1 MTNKV
6 TVKDNFVKV
15 KAFLEAN
22 GATED
27 MVKFIEGRI
36 EQVEKKNGSRKPTAT
51 QVVNE
56 GIKSVILEKLNAEP
70 NRMFTVTELCK
81 ELEAEFGVLANQKV
95 SHLVNALV
103 KDEHATKV
111 IDKRKSFFTAVK
123 G

>member
-95 SHLVNALV
+95 SSLVNALV
-103 KDEHATKV
+103 KAEQVAKV